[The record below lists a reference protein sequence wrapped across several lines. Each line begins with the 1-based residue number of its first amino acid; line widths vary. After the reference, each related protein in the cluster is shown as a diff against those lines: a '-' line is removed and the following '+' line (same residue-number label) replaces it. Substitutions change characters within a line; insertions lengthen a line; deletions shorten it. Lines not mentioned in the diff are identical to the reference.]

1 MFSSLNIAQKSKH
14 CFSAKLWHKIMFLRE
29 ACRADIAIEKIIV
42 YVDGIGD
49 LDETLSAEA
58 SLSQVLSHP
67 ASVIRS

>member
-1 MFSSLNIAQKSKH
+1 MWRSQTSPRSKNRQK
-14 CFSAKLWHKIMFLRE
+14 
-29 ACRADIAIEKIIV
+29 ACRADIAIEKLIV